1 MAAAAAAGQEGMPKP
16 KPKAKRST
24 SSSSPRK
31 AGGAGGKK
39 KSAAKGEE
47 GAAAAAGGDGSELLG
62 DEARLPAGG
71 DGGEEAE
78 EVEYKYDEESLPA
91 EMQELLRRPSMGLSE
106 LLAEAGIE
114 FGDPSLMED
123 LEGEAPEGF
132 RAGGEK
138 TCRNTTYLDITDDIS
153 NPMPPCQAS

>member
-1 MAAAAAAGQEGMPKP
+1 MAAAAAAGQEGKP
-16 KPKAKRST
+16 KPKRST
-24 SSSSPRK
+24 SSSSSSPRK

-39 KSAAKGEE
+39 SAAKGEE
-47 GAAAAAGGDGSELLG
+47 GAAAAAADGSELLN
-62 DEARLPAGG
+62 DEASLPAGG
-71 DGGEEAE
+71 DDQEETE
-78 EVEYKYDEESLPA
+78 EVEYEYDEESLPA

-132 RAGGEK
+132 RAGEGTKPE
-138 TCRNTTYLDITDDIS
+138 RGNTGHSYL
-153 NPMPPCQAS
+153 